1 MDKPAYVAMPGRVAG
16 IPRRLTRRN
25 RMSTV
30 AGEVDVSSSTCP
42 GCGRRFDGTV
52 NCCPGCGLVR
62 PGAERK
68 PSGPSGRAGGGR
80 FAGALLDP
88 AKPPGTAGLYARG
101 VLLLILLVW
110 GCSFA
115 LGPSEARYGYAMRS
129 FMHLVNLPF
138 HEAGHVIFGL
148 AGSRILTSLGGSLMQ
163 LLIPLT
169 CAAVLLLKTRDP
181 FGAAVALW
189 WLGESLIDLA
199 PYIADAR
206 SLSLPLLGGN
216 TGATAPYGFHDWN
229 FILSETG
236 RLDRDLLYAGA
247 AGAAGA
253 AVMAASIAWGAAV
266 LLRCPGSGRTR
277 SGPDA

>member
-1 MDKPAYVAMPGRVAG
+1 MS
-16 IPRRLTRRN
+16 N
-25 RMSTV
+25 R
-30 AGEVDVSSSTCP
+30 P
-42 GCGRRFDGTV
+42 GC
-52 NCCPGCGLVR
+52 
-62 PGAERK
+62 
-68 PSGPSGRAGGGR
+68 SGPSDGAPGESPGSGRIAR
-80 FAGALLDP
+80 ILLDP
-88 AKPPGTAGLYARG
+88 ARPPGTAGLYARG

-110 GCSFA
+110 GCNFA

-138 HEAGHVIFGL
+138 HEAGHVFFGL

-169 CAAVLLLKTRDP
+169 CVAVLLLKTRDP

-189 WLGESLIDLA
+189 WLGESLVDLA

-206 SLSLPLLGGN
+206 ALALPLLGGN

-229 FILSETG
+229 YILSEAG
-236 RLDRDLLYAGA
+236 ALDRDLLLAEA

-253 AVMAASIAWGAAV
+253 AVMVVSIAWGAAV
-266 LLRCPGSGRTR
+266 LLRSSGRR
-277 SGPDA
+277 SAASLL